1 MPEGWLYEVDM
12 RLRPSGRA
20 GPVATSLQSFTT
32 YQETEAWTWEHLALT
47 RARVL
52 AGEPTLA
59 GEVEAFR
66 RALLAAKGQGAR
78 VKPDVA
84 EMRARLQ
91 AAKPA
96 QGDWDAKNGPG
107 RIMDIELAA
116 QTVALIA
123 GSPARGV
130 ERQIAAGE
138 ARILPVSDAQTLASA
153 YRLMWRLHA
162 AARLLSERALDWEA
176 LGEGGRAFI
185 LRETG
190 AANAG
195 ALAADLARAV
205 TGAEAAVT
213 RLVGT
218 ADGETG
224 DGTG

>member
-1 MPEGWLYEVDM
+1 M

-20 GPVATSLQSFTT
+20 GPVATSLHSFTT

-66 RALLAAKGQGAR
+66 RALLATKGQGAR

-91 AAKPA
+91 TAKPA
-96 QGDWDAKNGPG
+96 QGLWDAKNGAG

-116 QTVALIA
+116 QTIALIA
-123 GSPARGV
+123 GSPARSV
-130 ERQIAAGE
+130 ERQIAAGQKVTDHG
-138 ARILPVSDAQTLASA
+138 RILPDSDAQ
-153 YRLMWRLHA
+153 LHA
-162 AARLLSERALDWEA
+162 AARLLSERALEWDS
-176 LGEGGRAFI
+176 LGEGGRAFL

-190 AANAG
+190 AADAN
-195 ALAADLARAV
+195 ALATDLARAV

-213 RLVGT
+213 RLVGK